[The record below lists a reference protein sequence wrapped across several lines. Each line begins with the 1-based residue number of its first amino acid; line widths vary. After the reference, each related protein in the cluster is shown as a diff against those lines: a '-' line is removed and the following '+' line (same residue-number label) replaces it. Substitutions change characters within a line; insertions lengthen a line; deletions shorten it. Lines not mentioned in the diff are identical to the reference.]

1 MLLFHATLPGSGLSP
16 LFLRLDAEVVEMKPE
31 MTEIQE
37 KITDEMP
44 DVELLA
50 VEQAGGGALRLLI
63 DHPEGITLEICQ
75 RVTDVLA
82 PLREEFAL
90 EVSSPGPN
98 RPLTRPAHYQ
108 RFEGRRARVKTSL
121 EIDGRKS
128 FTGTIMESDEEAVM
142 IGCDD
147 QLIRIPFET
156 IERSNLAPIKG
167 KGASR

>member
-1 MLLFHATLPGSGLSP
+1 
-16 LFLRLDAEVVEMKPE
+16 MKPE
-31 MTEIQE
+31 MIAIQE
-37 KITDEMP
+37 RIGSEMP

-50 VEQAGGGALRLLI
+50 VEQAGGGTLRLLI
-63 DHPEGITLEICQ
+63 DHPEGVTLETCQ

-98 RPLTRPAHYQ
+98 RPLTRSGHYL
-108 RFEGRRARVKTSL
+108 RFEGRRAKIKTTD
-121 EIDGRKS
+121 EIDGRRN
-128 FTGTIMESDEEAVM
+128 FTGTIMESDEETVT

-147 QLIRIPFET
+147 QLVRIPLES
-156 IERSNLAPIKG
+156 IERANLAPEKG